1 MIVAIPYFY
10 KLLAIHPIDPVQ
22 VPNMP
27 KRDAWPVNSAIEYG
41 VVYAIRQQGADK
53 EQTRGQE
60 TMPRSIRDAQDR
72 LFYRGSGGKGE
83 VMRGN
88 AYYRVLGLGGF
99 FSL

>member
-1 MIVAIPYFY
+1 MVAIRCFY
-10 KLLAIHPIDPVQ
+10 KLLAIHPIDPLQ

-72 LFYRGSGGKGE
+72 LFCRGGGGKGE
-83 VMRGN
+83 VMRGK
-88 AYYRVLGLGGF
+88 AG
-99 FSL
+99 